1 MNQLKVS
8 TASFYIFS
16 KFFVLFCLSYLGM
29 PSCVHDVLCAC
40 LNFLE
45 TLVVV
50 CFLLKIK
57 IHCTLK
63 SITLNEILR
72 DSTELDY
79 PSNDCCELLGSPG
92 ICNLFW

>member
-45 TLVVV
+45 TIWWFVVI
-50 CFLLKIK
+50 CFLLK
-57 IHCTLK
+57 LK
-63 SITLNEILR
+63 YTAR
-72 DSTELDY
+72 
-79 PSNDCCELLGSPG
+79 
-92 ICNLFW
+92 